1 MTQEMKRYIITRTVK
16 AMPFADIV
24 HYECNPEGKP
34 HDSEA
39 YEPGYLIEYDDG
51 HQVWCPAETFEKDS
65 KLIETAL
72 DRLRIEYSEL
82 KERYRKLDEYTNIG
96 FRKLA
101 EKVGVHQASLL
112 GVQCKLM
119 NDYLEVLEARIADME
134 ENGDEQ

>member
-1 MTQEMKRYIITRTVK
+1 MTQEMKRYVITRTVK
-16 AMPFADIV
+16 AMPFTDIV
-24 HYECNPEGKP
+24 HYEGNPEGKP

-82 KERYRKLDEYTNIG
+82 RERCIKLDRELSVG
-96 FRKLA
+96 FNETAKR
-101 EKVGVHQASLL
+101 VGAKHAALL
-112 GVQCKLM
+112 GAQNVFM
-119 NDYLEVLEARIADME
+119 ENYLQILEARIADME

>member
-1 MTQEMKRYIITRTVK
+1 MKRYIITRTVK
-16 AMPFADIV
+16 AMPFTDIV
-24 HYECNPEGKP
+24 HYEGNPEGKP

-82 KERYRKLDEYTNIG
+82 RERFRKLNEYTNIG
-96 FRKLA
+96 FSKLV
-101 EKVGVHQASLL
+101 EKVGVNQALL
-112 GVQCKLM
+112 LQEQYKLM
-119 NDYLEVLEARIADME
+119 NKYLVVLEARIADME

>member
-82 KERYRKLDEYTNIG
+82 KERFIKLDRELSVG
-96 FRKLA
+96 FDETAKR
-101 EKVGVHQASLL
+101 VGVHQASLL
-112 GVQCKLM
+112 GVQCKFM

-134 ENGDEQ
+134 KNGDEQ